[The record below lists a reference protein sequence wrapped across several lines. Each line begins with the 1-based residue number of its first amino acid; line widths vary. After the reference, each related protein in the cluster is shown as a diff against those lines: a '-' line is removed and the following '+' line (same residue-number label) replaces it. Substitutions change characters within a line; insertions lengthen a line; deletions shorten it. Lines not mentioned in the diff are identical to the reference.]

1 MKILLTFL
9 VLLSFNVTATVK
21 VSNADVVSIYDGDS
35 FTVNIK
41 EWPDIV
47 GHRIPIRI
55 YGIDT
60 PELRGKCQAEKE
72 LARLAKQ
79 FTVQALREAEVIEL
93 KDIQRGK
100 YFRLIADVY
109 LDGKSLS
116 NMILEANHARLY
128 VGGKRES
135 WCN

>member
-1 MKILLTFL
+1 MRLLFF
-9 VLLSFNVTATVK
+9 VVFISFPIV
-21 VSNADVVSIYDGDS
+21 ADIRLASSDIVSIYDGDS

-41 EWPDIV
+41 EWPEIV
-47 GHRIPIRI
+47 GYRIPIRI
-55 YGIDT
+55 SGIDT
-60 PELRGKCQAEKE
+60 PELRGKCQEEKE

-109 LDGKSLS
+109 LDGKNLS
-116 NMILEANHARLY
+116 IMLLEANHARPY
-128 VGGKRES
+128 AGGKRES
-135 WCN
+135 WCG